1 MEILQKNMNKNTQ
14 KKSLVP
20 TKFES
25 INFEI
30 KGDSRGSLIA
40 IENNKN
46 IPFEIKRI
54 YYIFDTKIGV
64 ERGFHAHLNLQQI
77 LIAVSGSCQI
87 VLDNGKPENNNEII
101 TLNNPNQGLYIS
113 GLIWRKMINF
123 SPDCVLLVLADDF
136 YNESDY
142 IRNYDEFL
150 KVVKSNEQ

>member
-1 MEILQKNMNKNTQ
+1 MYNNTQ

-20 TKFES
+20 AEFKS

-46 IPFEIKRI
+46 IPFEIKRV
-54 YYIFDTKIGV
+54 YYIFDTKQDV

-77 LIAVSGSCQI
+77 LIAVSGSCDI
-87 VLDNGKPENNNEII
+87 VLDNGNEKNNEQII

-123 SPDCVLLVLADDF
+123 TPDCVLLVLADDF

-150 KVVKSNEQ
+150 EVVKSNK

>member
-1 MEILQKNMNKNTQ
+1 MNKNTQ

-54 YYIFDTKIGV
+54 YYIFDTK
-64 ERGFHAHLNLQQI
+64 
-77 LIAVSGSCQI
+77 
-87 VLDNGKPENNNEII
+87 
-101 TLNNPNQGLYIS
+101 T
-113 GLIWRKMINF
+113 
-123 SPDCVLLVLADDF
+123 
-136 YNESDY
+136 
-142 IRNYDEFL
+142 
-150 KVVKSNEQ
+150 

>member
-1 MEILQKNMNKNTQ
+1 MNKNTQ

-54 YYIFDTKIGV
+54 YYIFDTKTGV

-87 VLDNGKPENNNEII
+87 WMLRH
-101 TLNNPNQGLYIS
+101 
-113 GLIWRKMINF
+113 WMR
-123 SPDCVLLVLADDF
+123 
-136 YNESDY
+136 
-142 IRNYDEFL
+142 
-150 KVVKSNEQ
+150 

>member
-1 MEILQKNMNKNTQ
+1 MQ

-20 TKFES
+20 AEFKS

-46 IPFEIKRI
+46 IPFAIQRV
-54 YYIFDTKIGV
+54 YYIFDTKNGV
-64 ERGFHAHLNLQQI
+64 ERGFHSHLNLQQV

-87 VLDNGKPENNNEII
+87 VLDNGQQEKDNEII

-123 SPDCVLLVLADDF
+123 TPDCVLLVLANDL

-150 KVVKSNEQ
+150 EVVKNNKK

>member
-1 MEILQKNMNKNTQ
+1 MNKNTQ

-54 YYIFDTKIGV
+54 YYIFDTKTGV

-101 TLNNPNQGLYIS
+101 SHKKNTNNFIWTNGKIWHYSNKLKPKENWDIGTQS
-113 GLIWRKMINF
+113 GRPTK
-123 SPDCVLLVLADDF
+123 
-136 YNESDY
+136 
-142 IRNYDEFL
+142 
-150 KVVKSNEQ
+150 KVVIEESGEL

>member
-1 MEILQKNMNKNTQ
+1 MNINNQKI
-14 KKSLVP
+14 SLVP
-20 TKFES
+20 AEFKS

-46 IPFEIKRI
+46 IPFEIKRT
-54 YYIFDTKIGV
+54 YYIFDTKQGV

-77 LIAVSGSCQI
+77 LIAVSGSCDI
-87 VLDNGKPENNNEII
+87 VLDNGKQQNII
-101 TLNNPNQGLYIS
+101 TLKTPNQGLYIS

-123 SPDCVLLVLADDF
+123 SPDCVLLVLANDF

-142 IRNYDEFL
+142 IRSYDEFL
-150 KVVKSNEQ
+150 EVVKSNKNNNE

>member
-1 MEILQKNMNKNTQ
+1 MYNNTQ

-20 TKFES
+20 AEFKS

-46 IPFEIKRI
+46 IPFEIKRV
-54 YYIFDTKIGV
+54 YYIFDTKQGV

-77 LIAVSGSCQI
+77 LIAVSGSCDI
-87 VLDNGKPENNNEII
+87 VLDNGNEKNNEQII

-113 GLIWRKMINF
+113 GLIWHKMINF
-123 SPDCVLLVLADDF
+123 SSDCVLLVLASDL
-136 YNESDY
+136 YSERDY

-150 KVVKSNEQ
+150 EVVKSNK